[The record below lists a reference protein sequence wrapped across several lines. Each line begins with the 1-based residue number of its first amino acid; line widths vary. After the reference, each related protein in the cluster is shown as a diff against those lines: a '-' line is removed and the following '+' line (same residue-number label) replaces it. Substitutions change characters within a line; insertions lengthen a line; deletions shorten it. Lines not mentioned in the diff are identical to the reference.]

1 MKKPP
6 QPPDQRR
13 RHLSKEDR
21 ALWDNTAETLK
32 PLKRAKARVHPLPDI
47 DPADRPSTAAH
58 RRAAQAIER
67 FVAEHAEKPHG
78 SVPSYMPAPQAP
90 PLSDFDRKAAR
101 RLRGG
106 RIDIEAR
113 VDLHGLRQ
121 SEAHTTLRR
130 FLMSCHA
137 RGLRWVLV
145 ITGKG
150 AQRRRGEDED
160 AYTSR
165 FGGEER
171 GVLKRNVPAWLAE
184 PELRAIVVSFTAA
197 AIQHGGE
204 GALYVQL
211 RNRERTRG
219 RD

>member
-6 QPPDQRR
+6 QPPEKRR
-13 RHLSKEDR
+13 RHLSKEDE
-21 ALWDNTAETLK
+21 ALWESTAETLK
-32 PLKRAKARVHPLPDI
+32 PLKRAKARVHPLPDLAPG
-47 DPADRPSTAAH
+47 DRQTSAPQRPADRATEIRAAAH
-58 RRAAQAIER
+58 TAKHDR
-67 FVAEHAEKPHG
+67 PMSPG
-78 SVPSYMPAPQAP
+78 TPPAKAP

-106 RIDIEAR
+106 RIEIEAR

-121 SEAHTTLRR
+121 SEAQVTLRR

-150 AQRRRGEDED
+150 APRRRGEDEE
-160 AYTSR
+160 AYTSH
-165 FGGEER
+165 FGSEER
-171 GVLKRNVPAWLAE
+171 GVLKRNVPIWLAE

-211 RNRERTRG
+211 RNRERTWSQ
-219 RD
+219 D